1 MENNK
6 AERVRTYWY
15 VINELFTVPYLPN
28 PRYEKEHFI
37 KIYADET
44 NNNKYKLLKLPEDK
58 IIKYYNE
65 SIKWMK
71 TIQSEAKSWKMLQ
84 RNF

>member
-58 IIKYYNE
+58 IIKG
-65 SIKWMK
+65 SH
-71 TIQSEAKSWKMLQ
+71 TIMDQSGCFLGSLSC
-84 RNF
+84 RDRFFG